1 MKSRKIIIKKRF
13 TRSNRKLS
21 ISASTSSN
29 KILTSFASEAIIHF
43 LEMLN
48 TIKLYHWK
56 TYSYATHKATDELY
70 SKMGDNV
77 DRFIEVLLGKT
88 GGRANL
94 LTTKSITLH
103 DMKTH
108 EEFKRCIDNYKS
120 YLVNLDSNKA
130 MRLMSNS
137 DLFTIR
143 DELLADLNQFLYL
156 YTFK

>member
-1 MKSRKIIIKKRF
+1 MS
-13 TRSNRKLS
+13 
-21 ISASTSSN
+21 
-29 KILTSFASEAIIHF
+29 
-43 LEMLN
+43 
-48 TIKLYHWK
+48 
-56 TYSYATHKATDELY
+56 
-70 SKMGDNV
+70 DNI
-77 DRFIEVLLGKT
+77 DRFIEVLLGKA

-94 LTTKSITLH
+94 LTTKSIKLH
-103 DMKTH
+103 DMKTY

-156 YTFK
+156 YTLK